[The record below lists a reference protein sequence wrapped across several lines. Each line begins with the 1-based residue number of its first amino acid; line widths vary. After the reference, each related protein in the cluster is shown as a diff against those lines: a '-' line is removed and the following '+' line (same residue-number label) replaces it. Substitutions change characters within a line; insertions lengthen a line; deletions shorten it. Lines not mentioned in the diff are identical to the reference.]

1 MKEFVRFC
9 LRMVLRLMKAK
20 CIFEFDVNNL
30 PKKGVYVVNHVSYL
44 DPILLFAFL
53 PGNPVFALNGHL
65 YRRHWISF
73 LMGRADVIKF
83 NPIEPSDIKK
93 LIAKVDEGR
102 LVVIFAE
109 GRITENGGLMKIY
122 EAPGLVADKSKSPII
137 PVWIDGP
144 QYGYFSKTKGKLP
157 HRPLPKMRIYV
168 GEPRS
173 FKLKDELRRQRDHIS
188 NEVYMILREMCF
200 NINYDK
206 NISLFAQLMKTA
218 KVYSRTGFFS
228 KRPRIIEDI
237 NRKQKSYKDIIVASF
252 ALGRSFKKFTK
263 VDENVGILLPNA
275 IATVCTFF
283 GLSAYNRTP
292 VMINFS
298 VGSKNMISMCKTAL
312 VKTVL
317 TSRSFVIKAKME
329 NVIEDMKNAGC
340 NIVYLEDIA
349 KKMSLWTKI
358 GAYISY
364 KLKHVPHKTGGDKK
378 AVILFTSGSEG
389 APKGVVLSHAN
400 IIANIKQM
408 TAIQTINFKDLL
420 FNALPMFHS
429 FGLTV
434 GTLFPLFEGSKLFLY
449 PSPLHYRVVA
459 ELVYELGATLM
470 LGTDTFLRGYAKIA
484 HPYDFHNIRLMYSG
498 GEAAKSD
505 TRSMWMEH
513 SGVRM
518 MEAYGATECSPV
530 MTANNGIFNKFG
542 SIGKIM
548 PGMQFKI
555 LPVDGIAN
563 GGELCVKGPNV
574 MQGYYM
580 PTNPGVL
587 VPPEDGWYHTGDVV
601 EIDEIGFFTIKDRI
615 KRFAKIGGE
624 MVSLN
629 AVQDMVVDATKE
641 MGPEYSYGVV
651 SIPHESKG
659 EQIVLVTN
667 NEKVTSAMLHEYVKN
682 NGMSELYLPR
692 LILYHEKLPVFA
704 TGKADNV
711 TLKKEVMA
719 ELCSVENAA

>member
-1 MKEFVRFC
+1 
-9 LRMVLRLMKAK
+9 
-20 CIFEFDVNNL
+20 
-30 PKKGVYVVNHVSYL
+30 
-44 DPILLFAFL
+44 
-53 PGNPVFALNGHL
+53 
-65 YRRHWISF
+65 
-73 LMGRADVIKF
+73 
-83 NPIEPSDIKK
+83 
-93 LIAKVDEGR
+93 
-102 LVVIFAE
+102 
-109 GRITENGGLMKIY
+109 
-122 EAPGLVADKSKSPII
+122 
-137 PVWIDGP
+137 
-144 QYGYFSKTKGKLP
+144 
-157 HRPLPKMRIYV
+157 
-168 GEPRS
+168 
-173 FKLKDELRRQRDHIS
+173 
-188 NEVYMILREMCF
+188 
-200 NINYDK
+200 
-206 NISLFAQLMKTA
+206 
-218 KVYSRTGFFS
+218 
-228 KRPRIIEDI
+228 
-237 NRKQKSYKDIIVASF
+237 
-252 ALGRSFKKFTK
+252 
-263 VDENVGILLPNA
+263 
-275 IATVCTFF
+275 
-283 GLSAYNRTP
+283 
-292 VMINFS
+292 
-298 VGSKNMISMCKTAL
+298 MISMCKTAL

-329 NVIEDMKNAGC
+329 NVVEDMKNAGC

-349 KKMSLWTKI
+349 KKMSLCTKI

-364 KLKHVPHKTGGDKK
+364 KIKHIPHKTGGDKK

-580 PTNPGVL
+580 PSNPGVL

-601 EIDEIGFFTIKDRI
+601 EMDEIGFFTIKDRI

-629 AVQDMVVDATKE
+629 AVQDMVMDATKE
-641 MGPEYSYGVV
+641 MGAEYSYGVV

-692 LILYHEKLPVFA
+692 VILYHEKLPVFA

-711 TLKKEVMA
+711 TLKKEVLA
-719 ELCSVENAA
+719 ELCSVDNAA

>member
-1 MKEFVRFC
+1 
-9 LRMVLRLMKAK
+9 
-20 CIFEFDVNNL
+20 
-30 PKKGVYVVNHVSYL
+30 
-44 DPILLFAFL
+44 
-53 PGNPVFALNGHL
+53 
-65 YRRHWISF
+65 
-73 LMGRADVIKF
+73 
-83 NPIEPSDIKK
+83 
-93 LIAKVDEGR
+93 
-102 LVVIFAE
+102 
-109 GRITENGGLMKIY
+109 
-122 EAPGLVADKSKSPII
+122 
-137 PVWIDGP
+137 
-144 QYGYFSKTKGKLP
+144 
-157 HRPLPKMRIYV
+157 MRIYV
-168 GEPRS
+168 GKPRS

-200 NINYDK
+200 DINYDK

-237 NRKQKSYKDIIVASF
+237 NRKQKSYKDIIIASF

-329 NVIEDMKNAGC
+329 NVVEDMKNAGC

-349 KKMSLWTKI
+349 KKMSLCTKI

-364 KLKHVPHKTGGDKK
+364 KIKHIPHKTGGDKK

-580 PTNPGVL
+580 PSNPGVL

-601 EIDEIGFFTIKDRI
+601 EMDEIGFFTIKDRI

-629 AVQDMVVDATKE
+629 AVQDMVMDATKE
-641 MGPEYSYGVV
+641 MGAEYSYGVV

-692 LILYHEKLPVFA
+692 VILYHEKLPVFA

-711 TLKKEVMA
+711 TLKKEVLA
-719 ELCSVENAA
+719 ELCSVDNAA